1 MWDKTVDIDNNE
13 GIRVNLITLIKGMLV
28 QLRRNAAKLVILAVL
43 SGAVFFAGAKLAYS
57 PVYTARASFTFNR
70 VTGASYKT
78 GTEKNSIIVKLSLMF
93 TEIMTGDAL
102 RSIVMDEL
110 GYAGSKSFNVKINAA
125 GQEAINIVSLSVT
138 ADDPQLA
145 YDTLQSLMRNVSKVT
160 GPAFGEIEVKVL
172 SDEGLPTS
180 PSGRIS
186 NKLAAAAGILLA
198 LMIELIWLVLKSLS
212 DHSIKNRKD
221 MPRLLKIELLGVLP
235 KAKRAGFIGA
245 KSPVIIDAE
254 GVSTEMVGAVH
265 TILSRIERE
274 AQENKMKSILITSAL
289 AGEGK
294 TSTAVNLAI
303 ALAGQEKK
311 VALVEGNL
319 RNPSILS
326 ILGMPQMEKGL
337 SDLLSGGCKAQDVMI
352 PYTKHNNLTLLPG
365 GKLSANPATLWSSPA
380 AVKLFKE
387 LEADFDY
394 VLIDSPASASISD
407 SGLLARLADGYVYVV
422 RKGYAQLPILRKG
435 MGTLSNFGCKAI
447 GSVLNAD

>member
-13 GIRVNLITLIKGMLV
+13 GIRVNLVTLIKGMFV
-28 QLRRNAAKLVILAVL
+28 QLKRNAAKLVILAVL

-57 PVYTARASFTFNR
+57 PAYTARASFTFNR

-180 PSGRIS
+180 PSGGIS
-186 NKLAAAAGILLA
+186 GKLAAAAGILLA
-198 LMIELIWLVLKSLS
+198 LLVELIWLVLKSLS

-254 GVSTEMVGAVH
+254 GASTEMVGAVH
-265 TILSRIERE
+265 TILSRVERE
-274 AQENKMKSILITSAL
+274 AQENNMKSILVTSAL

-294 TSTAVNLAI
+294 TSTAANLAI

-326 ILGMPQMEKGL
+326 ALGMPQTEKGL
-337 SDLLSGGCKAQDVMI
+337 ADLLSGGCKAQDVMI
-352 PYTKHNNLTLLPG
+352 PYAKNNNLTLLPG
-365 GKLSANPATLWSSPA
+365 GKLSAIPATLWSSPA
-380 AVKLFKE
+380 AVQLFKE

-407 SGLLARLADGYVYVV
+407 SGLLARFADGYVYVV
-422 RKGYAQLPILRKG
+422 RKGYAQLPVLRKG

>member
-28 QLRRNAAKLVILAVL
+28 QLKRNAAKLVILAVL

-57 PVYTARASFTFNR
+57 PAYTARASFTFNR

-235 KAKRAGFIGA
+235 KAKHAGFIGA

-265 TILSRIERE
+265 TILSRIEKE
-274 AQENKMKSILITSAL
+274 AKADKMKSILVTSAL

-352 PYTKHNNLTLLPG
+352 PYTKNSNLTLLPG
-365 GKLSANPATLWSSPA
+365 GKLSAIPATLWSSPA
-380 AVKLFKE
+380 AVQLFKK

-394 VLIDSPASASISD
+394 VLIDSSASASLSD

-422 RKGYAQLPILRKG
+422 RKGYAQLPVLRKG